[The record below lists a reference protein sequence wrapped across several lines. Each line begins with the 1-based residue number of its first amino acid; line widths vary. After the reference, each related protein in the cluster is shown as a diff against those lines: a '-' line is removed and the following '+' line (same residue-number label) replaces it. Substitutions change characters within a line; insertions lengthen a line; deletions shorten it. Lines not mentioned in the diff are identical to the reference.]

1 MVTEDEV
8 RLFFKFRLRER
19 GEKMRRLLSLLLV
32 GIVLFSALA
41 FAEETFTV
49 SGEVKF
55 PGDGDVIMN
64 LLTKE
69 EETLGK
75 DTPQERI
82 LVIKLTP
89 EQRKA
94 KMASFNFIAVPK
106 KAYII
111 RCFQDVNGNGKLDL
125 GDPSSAISMRD
136 RSTRVS
142 LEPAGL
148 YRSSWPFI
156 WDFSK
161 FQVDRDITGIKIH
174 LEK

>member
-1 MVTEDEV
+1 
-8 RLFFKFRLRER
+8 
-19 GEKMRRLLSLLLV
+19 MRRLLSLFFV
-32 GIVLFSALA
+32 GIVFCSALA

-49 SGEVKF
+49 SGQVKF

-94 KMASFNFIAVPK
+94 GKASFNFTGVPK
-106 KAYII
+106 GAYII

-125 GDPSSAISMRD
+125 GDATTAKSAIVDRD
-136 RSTRVS
+136 LLVR
-142 LEPAGL
+142 LEPAGV
-148 YRSSWPFI
+148 YKSYWPFD
-156 WDFSK
+156 WNRSNFL
-161 FQVDRDITGIKIH
+161 VDRDITGIKIR

>member
-1 MVTEDEV
+1 M
-8 RLFFKFRLRER
+8 K
-19 GEKMRRLLSLLLV
+19 RLLSLLFV
-32 GIVLFSALA
+32 GIVLCSALA
-41 FAEETFTV
+41 FGEETFTV
-49 SGEVKF
+49 SGNVKF

-82 LVIKLTP
+82 LVIKLTT

-94 KMASFNFIAVPK
+94 KRASFNFTAVPK
-106 KAYII
+106 GAYII

-125 GDPSSAISMRD
+125 GDPTETPSIHDRDMRV
-136 RSTRVS
+136 R

-148 YRSSWPFI
+148 YKSSWPFV

-161 FQVDRDITGIKIH
+161 FQVDRNITGIKIH

>member
-1 MVTEDEV
+1 MS
-8 RLFFKFRLRER
+8 RP
-19 GEKMRRLLSLLLV
+19 LSLLFIV
-32 GIVLFSALA
+32 IVLCSALA

-55 PGDGDVIMN
+55 PGDGDVILN
-64 LLTKE
+64 LLTKD

-94 KMASFNFIAVPK
+94 GKASFNFIAVPK
-106 KAYII
+106 GAYII
-111 RCFQDVNGNGKLDL
+111 RCFQDDNGNGKWDL
-125 GDPSSAISMRD
+125 AHLTVR
-136 RSTRVS
+136 
-142 LEPAGL
+142 LEPGGL
-148 YRSSWPFI
+148 YKPYWPFD
-156 WDFSK
+156 WNRSNFL
-161 FQVDRDITGIKIH
+161 VDRDITGIKIR

>member
-1 MVTEDEV
+1 
-8 RLFFKFRLRER
+8 
-19 GEKMRRLLSLLLV
+19 MRRFLSLLFVSIMLC
-32 GIVLFSALA
+32 SALA

-49 SGEVKF
+49 SGKVKF

-94 KMASFNFIAVPK
+94 KMASFNFTAVPK
-106 KAYII
+106 GAYII

-125 GDPSSAISMRD
+125 GDPTEKSAIRDQDMRV
-136 RSTRVS
+136 R

-148 YRSSWPFI
+148 YKPSWPFV

-161 FQVDRDITGIKIH
+161 FQVDRNITGIKIH

>member
-1 MVTEDEV
+1 M
-8 RLFFKFRLRER
+8 K
-19 GEKMRRLLSLLLV
+19 RLLSLLFV
-32 GIVLFSALA
+32 GIVLCSALA

-49 SGEVKF
+49 SGKVKF

-94 KMASFNFIAVPK
+94 KMASFNFTAVPK
-106 KAYII
+106 GAYII

-125 GDPSSAISMRD
+125 GQATEASAIRD
-136 RSTRVS
+136 RDMRVS

-148 YRSSWPFI
+148 YKSSWPFV

-161 FQVDRDITGIKIH
+161 FQVDRNITGIKIH

>member
-1 MVTEDEV
+1 
-8 RLFFKFRLRER
+8 
-19 GEKMRRLLSLLLV
+19 
-32 GIVLFSALA
+32 VLCSALA

-49 SGEVKF
+49 SGKVKF

-75 DTPQERI
+75 DTPQDRI

-94 KMASFNFIAVPK
+94 KMASFNFTAVPK
-106 KAYII
+106 GAYII

-125 GDPSSAISMRD
+125 ASPTEALSIRD
-136 RSTRVS
+136 RDMRVR
-142 LEPAGL
+142 LEPVGL
-148 YRSSWPFI
+148 YKSSWPFD

-161 FQVDRDITGIKIH
+161 FQVDRNITGIKIH

>member
-1 MVTEDEV
+1 MS
-8 RLFFKFRLRER
+8 RP
-19 GEKMRRLLSLLLV
+19 LSLLFV
-32 GIVLFSALA
+32 GIVLCSALA

-49 SGEVKF
+49 SGQVKF
-55 PGDGDVIMN
+55 PGDGDVILN
-64 LLTKE
+64 LLTKD

-89 EQRKA
+89 EQIKE
-94 KMASFNFIAVPK
+94 KKASFSFAAVPK
-106 KAYII
+106 GAYII

-125 GDPSSAISMRD
+125 ADPTDAISIRSQ
-136 RSTRVS
+136 STRVR
-142 LEPAGL
+142 LEPVGV
-148 YRSSWPFI
+148 YKSSWPFA

-161 FQVDRDITGIKIH
+161 FQVERNITGIKIR